1 MSEYHQ
7 LEEKLRKTINDLDKR
22 DKQLSANEQEVT
34 MATGSNVMRSFQK

>member
-22 DKQLSANEQEVT
+22 DKQLSANEQEVI
-34 MATGSNVMRSFQK
+34 MATSSNVKRSIQK